1 MSLRPDT
8 DERAASAARVLQMIL
23 AHLRLDVDD
32 DVAAEAE
39 YEALQGGAD
48 APADAAR

>member
-1 MSLRPDT
+1 MD
-8 DERAASAARVLQMIL
+8 DADSAEE
-23 AHLRLDVDD
+23 
-32 DVAAEAE
+32 AEAE